1 VFDDEED
8 NAFRATINPD
18 TGCLPGPGEVQNY
31 YLAKYGRETGR
42 VGGPCPCDEPGC
54 LAGMRM
60 CRTNEGELQLTSKM
74 LASAFASWCD
84 EFAWS
89 AGALATMIVEA
100 FMLGEEAP
108 DRATLEA
115 EHRAA

>member
-1 VFDDEED
+1 
-8 NAFRATINPD
+8 
-18 TGCLPGPGEVQNY
+18 
-31 YLAKYGRETGR
+31 
-42 VGGPCPCDEPGC
+42 
-54 LAGMRM
+54 
-60 CRTNEGELQLTSKM
+60 M

-100 FMLGEEAP
+100 FMLREEAP